1 VARTTTP
8 RFSARTFLVH
18 GLIAGLIAG
27 FAAFLVAHQLGEPQ
41 VDAAIAVEE
50 SAHTHSD
57 TAHSDDHSDAGSHH
71 HEDGT
76 VVSRENQSTWGLATG
91 TFAIGL
97 TLGGLLAL
105 VVAAAVGR
113 IGRLR
118 PSQTAGLL
126 ALIGFVAVALVP
138 FWKYPA
144 NPPAVGRPDTIGDRT
159 VEFFT
164 FQAISVLAAVI
175 ATVVAARLLPRF
187 GAYRTLLACAGGYLV
202 VVVVAGVLM
211 PTVNEVGDFP
221 AQTLWLFRRASLA
234 TQATLWATIGIVLA
248 GLVGRTHRRLAEET
262 ARRELVA
269 SL

>member
-1 VARTTTP
+1 MARTTTP
-8 RFSARTFLVH
+8 RFTARTFLVH
-18 GLIAGLIAG
+18 GLIAGLLAG
-27 FAAFLVAHQLGEPQ
+27 FTAFLVAHQLGEPQ
-41 VDAAIAVEE
+41 VNAAIAVEE
-50 SAHTHSD
+50 SASH
-57 TAHSDDHSDAGSHH
+57 AHAGTDDHTQPAEHH
-71 HEDGT
+71 HENGT

-91 TFAIGL
+91 TFAIGT

-105 VVAAAVGR
+105 VVAGAVGR

-126 ALIGFVAVALVP
+126 ALIGFVSVALVP

-144 NPPAVGRPDTIGDRT
+144 NPPAVGQPDTIGDRT
-159 VEFFT
+159 ADFFT
-164 FQAISVLAAVI
+164 FLAISVLAAVI
-175 ATVVAARLLPRF
+175 ATAVATRLLPRL
-187 GAYRTLLACAGGYLV
+187 GAYRTVLACAGGYLL
-202 VVVVAGVLM
+202 VVVVAGALM
-211 PTVNEVGDFP
+211 PTVNETGDFP

-234 TQATLWATIGIVLA
+234 TQATLWATIGVVLV